1 MEVYDAIVLAGGGG
15 RRLGGI
21 DKASLAIGSGR
32 LLDRALDAV
41 RGAARVVVVGPPRD
55 LPAQVTSVVER
66 PPGSGPVAAIAAAL
80 PSVESG
86 CVVVLAC
93 DMPFVTSE
101 TVERLVTAAQAA
113 DASGTD
119 GAWLVDEQGRRQF
132 LAAAYRLT
140 PLRAALDQ
148 LGSPDGASMR
158 QVVRRLTMTELT
170 ADAGVTLDCDTWDDV
185 HISRYRLEGR

>member
-41 RGAARVVVVGPPRD
+41 GGAARVVVVGPPRD
-55 LPAQVTSVVER
+55 LPAQVSSVSEQ

-80 PSVESG
+80 PSVESD

-93 DMPFVTSE
+93 DMPFVTTG

-113 DASGTD
+113 PSATD

-132 LAAAYRLT
+132 LAAAYRT
-140 PLRAALDQ
+140 TALRAALDQ

-158 QVVRRLTMTELT
+158 QVVRRLTMTEVT
-170 ADAGVTLDCDTWDDV
+170 TDAGVTLDCDTWDDV